1 MIGKKVKQ
9 RREELGLTQEELAHR
24 MGFQTKSAINKIE
37 KDVNDIN
44 QSKLIKLAEA
54 LECSPSYFIDTEQK
68 HPDASNEI
76 VLAYAEKLSQ
86 LSPEKLNNVMQY
98 IDFLKQGDKK

>member
-1 MIGKKVKQ
+1 MIGKKVRQ

-37 KDVNDIN
+37 KDVNDVN
-44 QSKLIKLAEA
+44 QSKLIKLADA
-54 LECSPSYFIDTEQK
+54 LECSPSYFIDNEK
-68 HPDASNEI
+68 SNVEASNRL
-76 VLAYAEKLSQ
+76 VMTYAEKLSQ

-98 IDFLKQGDKK
+98 IDFLNQGDKK

>member
-1 MIGKKVKQ
+1 MIGKKVRQ

-54 LECSPSYFIDTEQK
+54 LECSPAYFIDNEK
-68 HPDASNEI
+68 SNVEASNKL
-76 VLAYAEKLSQ
+76 VLTYAEKLSQ
-86 LSPEKLNNVMQY
+86 LSPEKINNVMQY
-98 IDFLKQGDKK
+98 IDFLNQGDKK

>member
-1 MIGKKVKQ
+1 MIGKKVRQ
-9 RREELGLTQEELAHR
+9 RREELGLTQEELAHK

-54 LECSPSYFIDTEQK
+54 LECSPSYFIDNQQSN
-68 HPDASNEI
+68 PDASNEI
-76 VLAYAEKLSQ
+76 VMAYAEKLSQ
-86 LSPEKLNNVMQY
+86 LPPEKLNNVMQY